1 MTTKSPYQ
9 REIEDRLV
17 KALQTKIELN
27 VLFLQAVTKEDWN
40 NAGAYQDAMEVKDKV
55 QEYQAALKEFKTAM
69 GEQAF
74 EEFMENGR
82 RMFS

>member
-1 MTTKSPYQ
+1 MTDKQAAIFRRVLDTNW
-9 REIEDRLV
+9 EIKEIQESGRWD
-17 KALQTKIELN
+17 EL
-27 VLFLQAVTKEDWN
+27 K
-40 NAGAYQDAMEVKDKV
+40 YKV

>member
-1 MTTKSPYQ
+1 MTNKQAAIFRRVLDTNW
-9 REIEDRLV
+9 EIKEIQESGNWD
-17 KALQTKIELN
+17 EL
-27 VLFLQAVTKEDWN
+27 
-40 NAGAYQDAMEVKDKV
+40 KDKV

-69 GEQAF
+69 GKQAF

>member
-1 MTTKSPYQ
+1 MTNKQSAIFRRVLDTNW
-9 REIEDRLV
+9 EIKEIQESGRWD
-17 KALQTKIELN
+17 EL
-27 VLFLQAVTKEDWN
+27 
-40 NAGAYQDAMEVKDKV
+40 KDKV

>member
-1 MTTKSPYQ
+1 MTNKQSAIFRRVLDTNW
-9 REIEDRLV
+9 EIKEIQESGRWN
-17 KALQTKIELN
+17 EL
-27 VLFLQAVTKEDWN
+27 
-40 NAGAYQDAMEVKDKV
+40 KDKV

>member
-1 MTTKSPYQ
+1 MTNKQAAIFRRVLDTNW
-9 REIEDRLV
+9 EIKEIQESGRWV
-17 KALQTKIELN
+17 EL
-27 VLFLQAVTKEDWN
+27 
-40 NAGAYQDAMEVKDKV
+40 AGKV

-69 GEQAF
+69 GKQAF

>member
-1 MTTKSPYQ
+1 MTDKQSAIFRRVLDTNW
-9 REIEDRLV
+9 EIKEIQESGRWN
-17 KALQTKIELN
+17 EL
-27 VLFLQAVTKEDWN
+27 
-40 NAGAYQDAMEVKDKV
+40 KDKV

>member
-1 MTTKSPYQ
+1 MTDKQSAIFRRVLDTNW
-9 REIEDRLV
+9 EIKEIQESGRWD
-17 KALQTKIELN
+17 EL
-27 VLFLQAVTKEDWN
+27 
-40 NAGAYQDAMEVKDKV
+40 KDKV

>member
-1 MTTKSPYQ
+1 MTNKQAAIFRRVLDTNW
-9 REIEDRLV
+9 EIKEIQESGRWD
-17 KALQTKIELN
+17 EL
-27 VLFLQAVTKEDWN
+27 
-40 NAGAYQDAMEVKDKV
+40 KDKV

>member
-1 MTTKSPYQ
+1 MTNKQSAIFRRVLDTNW
-9 REIEDRLV
+9 EIKEI
-17 KALQTKIELN
+17 QESGNWNEL
-27 VLFLQAVTKEDWN
+27 
-40 NAGAYQDAMEVKDKV
+40 KDKV

>member
-1 MTTKSPYQ
+1 MTNKQSAIFRRVLDTNW
-9 REIEDRLV
+9 EIKEIQESGRWN
-17 KALQTKIELN
+17 EL
-27 VLFLQAVTKEDWN
+27 
-40 NAGAYQDAMEVKDKV
+40 KDKV
-55 QEYQAALKEFKTAM
+55 QEYQVALKEFKTAM

>member
-1 MTTKSPYQ
+1 MTDKQSAIFRRVLDTNW
-9 REIEDRLV
+9 EIKEIQESGRWN
-17 KALQTKIELN
+17 ELN
-27 VLFLQAVTKEDWN
+27 
-40 NAGAYQDAMEVKDKV
+40 DKV
-55 QEYQAALKEFKTAM
+55 QEYQVALKEFKTAM

>member
-1 MTTKSPYQ
+1 MTDKQAAIFRRVLDTNW
-9 REIEDRLV
+9 EIKEIQESGRWD
-17 KALQTKIELN
+17 EL
-27 VLFLQAVTKEDWN
+27 
-40 NAGAYQDAMEVKDKV
+40 KDKV

>member
-1 MTTKSPYQ
+1 MTDKQAAIFRRVLDTNW
-9 REIEDRLV
+9 EIKEIQESGRWN
-17 KALQTKIELN
+17 EL
-27 VLFLQAVTKEDWN
+27 
-40 NAGAYQDAMEVKDKV
+40 KDKV
-55 QEYQAALKEFKTAM
+55 QEYQVALKEFKTAM

>member
-1 MTTKSPYQ
+1 MTDKQAAIFRRVLDTNW
-9 REIEDRLV
+9 EIKEIQESGRWN
-17 KALQTKIELN
+17 EL
-27 VLFLQAVTKEDWN
+27 
-40 NAGAYQDAMEVKDKV
+40 KDKV